1 MHRETADRY
10 DWRRAE
16 RFDPSVLLTVGI
28 GIAVATALASLL

>member
-1 MHRETADRY
+1 MHRSIDRY

-28 GIAVATALASLL
+28 GIIIAAALASLV